1 MENALNYA
9 FLLVVSVQKRD
20 EQTPQ
25 HINYLEKEREE
36 EKTTKA
42 TNTNF
47 PINIFNLFVLSIR
60 AKCIRDRFTN
70 RI

>member
-36 EKTTKA
+36 EKNHQSDQHK
-42 TNTNF
+42 F
-47 PINIFNLFVLSIR
+47 PYKYF
-60 AKCIRDRFTN
+60 
-70 RI
+70 